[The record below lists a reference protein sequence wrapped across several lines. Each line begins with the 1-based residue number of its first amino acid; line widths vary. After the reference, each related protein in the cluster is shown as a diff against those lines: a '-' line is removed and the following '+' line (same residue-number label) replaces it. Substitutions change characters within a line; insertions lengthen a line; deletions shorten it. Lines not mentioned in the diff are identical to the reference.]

1 MKKRILLIKRS
12 QVRKITYFDEVM
24 SQERKNRMH
33 KNTYILTSEDYPHG
47 LEDNRIFENKM
58 EVLMYL

>member
-1 MKKRILLIKRS
+1 MRE
-12 QVRKITYFDEVM
+12 ITYFDEVM
-24 SQERKNRMH
+24 SQERKNSMH
-33 KNTYILTSEDYPHG
+33 KHTYILTSEDYPHR